1 MKVVLDTN
9 VFVSG
14 VFFGGIPGQIL
25 QAWRDNLIRIV
36 LSEDIVKEYVDVL
49 DRLVDR
55 YPPVSSEPILELLL
69 SGTEI
74 AAIKPLDKPVSADP
88 DDDKFIAC
96 ALSTGTEVIITGDKH
111 LLEHNGYRDL
121 IIVTPSEFIRKYQGG

>member
-1 MKVVLDTN
+1 MRVVLDTN

-14 VFFGGIPGQIL
+14 VFFGGVPGQIL
-25 QAWRDNLIRIV
+25 RAWRDSQIRIV

-49 DRLVDR
+49 DRLVEQ
-55 YPPVSSEPILELLL
+55 YSPISSEPIIELLV

-74 AAIKPLDKPVSADP
+74 VAIKPLDKPVSADP

-96 ALSTGTEVIITGDKH
+96 ALSSETEIIITGDKH

-121 IIVTPSEFIRKYQGG
+121 VIVTPSEFIRRYKGD